1 MTRLWIVI
9 AIIALSYTIWR
20 HLRGRIRRAAI
31 RAGSQEQALLLRLR
45 LSPSEAGDETPRI
58 VALEEAIE
66 NALRATR
73 AGEFDG
79 HDLRDG
85 VWTLYMYGPDAN
97 RILESIE
104 GVVRGARLDSSSHAI
119 MRFGGR
125 GAREE
130 RVPLGSPLLRGS
142 A

>member
-1 MTRLWIVI
+1 MVRFWLVIVVI
-9 AIIALSYTIWR
+9 AVCYGVWR
-20 HLRGRIRRAAI
+20 HLRGRVRRAAI

-45 LSPSEAGDETPRI
+45 LSGSRADDETPTI
-58 VALEEAIE
+58 VALEESIE
-66 NALRATR
+66 SALRKHR

-85 VWTLYMYGPDAN
+85 VWTLYLYGPDAN
-97 RILESIE
+97 RILESIAE
-104 GVVRGARLDSSSHAI
+104 VVGEARLDPSSHAI

-130 RVPLGSPLLRGS
+130 RIPL

>member
-1 MTRLWIVI
+1 MAAVNVG
-9 AIIALSYTIWR
+9 IIALTYTVWS
-20 HLRGRIRRAAI
+20 HLRGRVRRAAI

-45 LSPSEAGDETPRI
+45 LPEGQVGDETPTI

-66 NALRATR
+66 HALREHR

-85 VWTLYMYGPDAN
+85 VWTLYLYGPDAR
-97 RILESIE
+97 RIFESVAE
-104 GVVRGARLDSSSHAI
+104 VVGGVRLDSSSHAI
-119 MRFGGR
+119 MRFGEP

-130 RVPLGSPLLRGS
+130 RVPLT
-142 A
+142 

>member
-9 AIIALSYTIWR
+9 VIIALSYMIWR
-20 HLRGRIRRAAI
+20 HLRKRIRRAAI

-45 LSPSEAGDETPRI
+45 LPTSEAEDETPRI

-66 NALRATR
+66 SALRESR

-85 VWTLYMYGPDAN
+85 VWTLYLYGPDAN
-97 RILESIE
+97 RILESVG
-104 GVVRGARLDSSSHAI
+104 GVVRGARLDPGSHAI

-130 RVPLGSPLLRGS
+130 RVPLASGGVVEY
-142 A
+142 

>member
-9 AIIALSYTIWR
+9 VIIALSYMFWR

-45 LSPSEAGDETPRI
+45 LPRSEAGDETTRI

-66 NALRATR
+66 SALRESR
-73 AGEFDG
+73 AGELDG

-85 VWTLYMYGPDAN
+85 VWTLYLYGPDAN
-97 RILESIE
+97 RILESV
-104 GVVRGARLDSSSHAI
+104 GAVVRGARLDPSSHAI

-130 RVPLGSPLLRGS
+130 RVPLV
-142 A
+142 

>member
-1 MTRLWIVI
+1 MMTRFWIVI
-9 AIIALSYTIWR
+9 AIIALSYTCWR
-20 HLRGRIRRAAI
+20 YLRGRARRAAI
-31 RAGSQEQALLLRLR
+31 RAGAQEQALLLRLR
-45 LSPSEAGDETPRI
+45 LPPSQAGDETPTI

-66 NALRATR
+66 SALREHR

-85 VWTLYMYGPDAN
+85 VWTLYLYGPDAN
-97 RILESIE
+97 RILDSVAE
-104 GVVRGARLDSSSHAI
+104 VVGEARLDPSSHAI

-130 RVPLGSPLLRGS
+130 RIPL
-142 A
+142 